1 MISYCSNDPVDSS
14 DPSGMSEFQDNYMLA
29 KKKYLARWG
38 SGKQDEYKRWKAQR
52 DANNNVFGAGAS
64 STFVTDQP
72 STSNSFFIFSYKTGN
87 KVTTT
92 TNSWGDSS
100 RPVSVYARGVQNN
113 WLASSAGLAFNGD
126 GWGSKINLSLADIGV
141 SGSSYVGENTTQNFG
156 VSVSLLE
163 GTVSFY
169 NNTVVDVGN
178 NTTETAYQTFS
189 IDLKPILFFWAGASA
204 VSGAGA
210 GTPTPAPATP

>member
-1 MISYCSNDPVDSS
+1 
-14 DPSGMSEFQDNYMLA
+14 MLA

-38 SGKQDEYKRWKAQR
+38 SGKQDEYKRWEEQR

-64 STFVTDQP
+64 SVIDVDYP
-72 STSNSFFIFSYKTGN
+72 ASNNNYFIFSYKTG
-87 KVTTT
+87 KKTSST

-141 SGSSYVGENTTQNFG
+141 SCSSYVGENTTQNFG

>member
-1 MISYCSNDPVDSS
+1 
-14 DPSGMSEFQDNYMLA
+14 MLA